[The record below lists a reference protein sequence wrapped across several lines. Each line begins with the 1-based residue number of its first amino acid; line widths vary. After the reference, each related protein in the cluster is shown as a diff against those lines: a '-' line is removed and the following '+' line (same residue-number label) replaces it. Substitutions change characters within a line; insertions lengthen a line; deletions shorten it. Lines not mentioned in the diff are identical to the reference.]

1 MVEVQL
7 GGVQEH
13 SFQTEFLEAF
23 VGLVVA
29 VAFVAGDGALLRL
42 EVDAD
47 LVGAPRFQGSFDQGQ
62 VREADLVQE
71 VV

>member
-1 MVEVQL
+1 MQL
-7 GGVQEH
+7 GGVEEH
-13 SFQTEFLEAF
+13 PFQTEFLEAF

-47 LVGAPRFQGSFDQGQ
+47 LVGATGFQGGLHEGE
-62 VREADLVQE
+62 VRESDLVQE

>member
-47 LVGAPRFQGSFDQGQ
+47 LVGAAGFQGGLHEGE
-62 VREADLVQE
+62 VRESDLVQE

>member
-29 VAFVAGDGALLRL
+29 VAFVAGYGALLRL

-47 LVGAPRFQGSFDQGQ
+47 LVGAAGFQGGLHEGE